1 MTCATNLV
9 DNNIYYDVDVLENGV
24 VPPYVMN
31 KVWNN
36 FDIDTTSLAYAPGSH
51 TVYIKVWVLDL
62 DFVISGFT
70 DQSKTYNVVFTCSVN
85 SIASP

>member
-31 KVWNN
+31 KVWDN
-36 FDIDTTSLAYAPGSH
+36 FDIDTTSLAYAPGLQ
-51 TVYIKVWVLDL
+51 TVYIKVWVLDFN
-62 DFVISGFT
+62 FVISGFT
-70 DQSKTYNVVFTCSVN
+70 D
-85 SIASP
+85 

>member
-51 TVYIKVWVLDL
+51 TV
-62 DFVISGFT
+62 
-70 DQSKTYNVVFTCSVN
+70 
-85 SIASP
+85 